1 MSSQP
6 AALHLRKA
14 PRQRRA
20 AHTVDAIL
28 EAAALVLEE
37 AGLQG
42 FNTNAVARRAGVSI
56 GTLYQYFPSKDALT
70 LALLMREEART
81 YAVAAEAAALPSW
94 REALTAFID
103 VGVAQQLTRPNLA
116 RLLDQEEGRPEIRA
130 AMEGQHSF
138 HDLLLIVLDKPDA
151 PAHLQD
157 EARRAIAA
165 ADLFVI
171 IRGLVDAAGQRGE
184 RDVADLARR
193 VRAAAFSVLMI

>member
-6 AALHLRKA
+6 AALSLRKA

-20 AHTVDAIL
+20 AYTVDAIL

-37 AGLQG
+37 AGLAG
-42 FNTNAVARRAGVSI
+42 FNTNAVARRAGASI

-70 LALLMREEART
+70 LALLMREEAK
-81 YAVAAEAAALPSW
+81 AHAAAAAAAALPSW

-138 HDLLLIVLDKPDA
+138 HDLLLIVLDKADTPT
-151 PAHLQD
+151 HLQD
-157 EARRAIAA
+157 HKRRAIAA

-184 RDVADLARR
+184 RDVEDLARR
-193 VRAAAFSVLMI
+193 VRAAAFGVLNC

>member
-1 MSSQP
+1 MPAQP
-6 AALHLRKA
+6 AALSLRKA

-20 AHTVDAIL
+20 AYTVDAIL

-37 AGLQG
+37 AGLAG
-42 FNTNAVARRAGVSI
+42 FNTNAVARRAGASI

-70 LALLMREEART
+70 LALLMREEAK
-81 YAVAAEAAALPSW
+81 AHAAAAAAAALPSW

-138 HDLLLIVLDKPDA
+138 HDLLLIVLDKPDT
-151 PAHLQD
+151 PTHLQD
-157 EARRAIAA
+157 DARRSVAA

-184 RDVADLARR
+184 RDVEDLARR
-193 VRAAAFSVLMI
+193 VRAAAFGVLGG